1 MKHLIIFMTAL
12 AISTASASNPFLV
25 EFNTVRGTIPF
36 NDIKIEHFMP
46 AFEAAIAEHRAEVE
60 AIANNPATPSYQNT
74 ISALERS
81 GRMLS
86 RVSLAFFNLL
96 HAETNDELDA
106 LAQQISP
113 MLTEHSNSINLNQQL
128 FERVKFVFNQ
138 KNELNLNA
146 EQAMLLNRTY
156 RNFVRNG
163 ANLNATERDEF
174 RQISKDLNLLSLQ
187 FSQNVLR
194 ATNDFSKHITD
205 ANVLDGL
212 PDFVLE
218 MLAEE
223 AKKAGKEEGY
233 LISLRATSYTPVM
246 RYASNRD
253 LRREL
258 FIAQATRAMGG
269 EFDNSQILIDI
280 VNRRLQMASLLG
292 FRNYAEFALQ
302 NRMAENIP
310 NVYNLLNQLLEAYR
324 PAADAELAAL
334 QDYANRNGAD
344 FQLQI
349 WDWSYYAERL
359 RTEKINLN
367 DEMLKPY
374 FELESSIQ
382 AVFDLTTRLFGITY
396 KRSSEIH
403 LYHHE
408 VIAYEVFD
416 ENGEFLSV
424 LYMDFH
430 PRDGKSPGAWMST
443 FKDQWIDENYYNS
456 RPQVVIVMNFTRPT
470 ATTPALL
477 TFNEFVVFL
486 HEFGHAIH
494 GMLAQ
499 GTYAS
504 LSGTSVY
511 RDFVE
516 LPSHLLENWAWEKEF
531 LDTFAKHFQ
540 TGERMS
546 AELMQRVRDAQNFN
560 IGYATL
566 RQLGFGFLDMAWHTI
581 EEPFEGT
588 VEDIIAFEQAAMEPA
603 RVLPLVPNTTMSPTF
618 SHIFAGGYAAG
629 YYSYKWAEVLVA
641 DAFELFLENGIFDQA
656 TARSFKEN
664 ILKRGGSE
672 HPMVL
677 YKRFRGQEPTID
689 ALLRLTGIKDK

>member
-1 MKHLIIFMTAL
+1 MKAKLIIFMTA
-12 AISTASASNPFLV
+12 ITITASAGNPF
-25 EFNTVRGTIPF
+25 FSAFDTPRATIPF
-36 NDIKIEHFMP
+36 NYIEIEHFLP
-46 AFEAAIAEHRAEVE
+46 AFEKAIAKQQAEID
-60 AIANNPATPSYQNT
+60 AIVNNLDAPTYRNT

-81 GRMLS
+81 GKMLS
-86 RVSLAFFNLL
+86 RISNVFFNLL

-113 MLTEHSNSINLNQQL
+113 MLTEHSNAINLNETL
-128 FERVKFVFNQ
+128 FERIRTVYNQ
-138 KNELNLNA
+138 K
-146 EQAMLLNRTY
+146 EQLTLTPEQQMLLNRTY

-163 ANLNATERDEF
+163 ANLQGADREIF
-174 RQISKDLNLLSLQ
+174 RELSTNLNLLSLQ

-194 ATNDFSKHITD
+194 ATNAFSMHITD
-205 ANVLDGL
+205 KDMLVGL

-218 MLAEE
+218 MLAED
-223 AKKAGKEEGY
+223 AQKAGKEVGY
-233 LISLRATSYTPVM
+233 LITLRTTSFTPVM

-258 FIAQATRAMGG
+258 YMEQATRALGG

-280 VNRRLQMASLLG
+280 VNMRLRLANLLG

-310 NVYNLLNQLLEAYR
+310 NVYNLLDQLQEAYR
-324 PAADAELAAL
+324 PAATAELAAL
-334 QDYANRNGAD
+334 QAYADRNGAD
-344 FQLQI
+344 FQLEI

-359 RTEKINLN
+359 RTEKFDLN

-374 FELESSIQ
+374 FELNSSIQ
-382 AVFDLTTRLFGITY
+382 AVFDLTTRLFGLTY
-396 KRSSEIH
+396 KRNDEIQV
-403 LYHHE
+403 YHNE
-408 VIAYEVFD
+408 VIAYEVFN
-416 ENGEFLSV
+416 EKGEFLSV

-443 FKDQWIDENYYNS
+443 FKEQWIDECGTDN
-456 RPQVVIVMNFTRPT
+456 RPQVTLVMNFTRPT
-470 ATTPALL
+470 ATSPALL
-477 TFNEFVVFL
+477 TYNEFVIFL
-486 HEFGHAIH
+486 HEFGHALH

-499 GTYAS
+499 GNYAS

-516 LPSHLLENWAWEKEF
+516 LPSHLLENWAWQKEF
-531 LDTFAKHFQ
+531 LDSFAVHYQ
-540 TGERMS
+540 TGEPMS
-546 AELMQRVRDAQNFN
+546 PKLMQRIRDAENFSV
-560 IGYATL
+560 GYLTL
-566 RQLGFGFLDMAWHTI
+566 RQLGFGYLDMAWHTL
-581 EEPFEGT
+581 EQPFEGGI
-588 VEDIIAFEQAAMEPA
+588 ESIIAFEQTAMAPA
-603 RVLPLVPNTTMSPTF
+603 RVFPVVAGTAISPTF

-641 DAFELFLENGIFDQA
+641 DAFSVFQENGIFDPT
-656 TARSFKEN
+656 TAHSFKKN
-664 ILKRGGSE
+664 ILMRGGSE

-689 ALLRLTGIKDK
+689 ALLRLTGVKK